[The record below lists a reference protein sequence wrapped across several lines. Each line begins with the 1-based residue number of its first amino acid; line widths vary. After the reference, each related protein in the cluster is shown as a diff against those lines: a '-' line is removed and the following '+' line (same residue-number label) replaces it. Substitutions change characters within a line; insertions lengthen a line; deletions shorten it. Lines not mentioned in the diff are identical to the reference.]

1 MIALT
6 CGNARQAEIEKKSI
20 EQGLS
25 WPGFALLPL
34 ENIQVRQESG
44 GGELES
50 WGLCYEK
57 DEWKNISSYFSLH
70 LLHCQPYRQWV
81 RFTSLA
87 ELFSPCSPF
96 HIGLLITCF
105 CFCLLH
111 SCIEW
116 KWYEILHKLEN
127 PHSLTTTQPR
137 NCIRGKGKNIKQTT
151 LENELC
157 VRMLVD
163 GFHDDSGGEQWTAK
177 LACTYTV
184 HTRYS
189 YIIKRIGCLLLLF
202 SFPLL
207 HAYYLK

>member
-1 MIALT
+1 MKYYTSSKTLT
-6 CGNARQAEIEKKSI
+6 HSQQRSQEI
-20 EQGLS
+20 
-25 WPGFALLPL
+25 
-34 ENIQVRQESG
+34 V
-44 GGELES
+44 
-50 WGLCYEK
+50 YE
-57 DEWKNISSYFSLH
+57 E
-70 LLHCQPYRQWV
+70 
-81 RFTSLA
+81 
-87 ELFSPCSPF
+87 
-96 HIGLLITCF
+96 
-105 CFCLLH
+105 
-111 SCIEW
+111 
-116 KWYEILHKLEN
+116 
-127 PHSLTTTQPR
+127 
-137 NCIRGKGKNIKQTT
+137 KGKNIKQTT